1 MKPILLALSTCR
13 QTDLLVQKTI
23 ELVRQEQR
31 NLIVLFVVDICRELE
46 LINSQT
52 IAGTHFR
59 QRCHEELL
67 AECKE
72 TAEAKVKAIASQAIE
87 AGVACETIVATGQFH
102 IETLKVISDR
112 NPEKVTLVRS
122 RRPQWIRK
130 LLGSSVDNIAAHAAC
145 QVLEYGNHDL
155 F

>member
-13 QTDLLVQKTI
+13 QTDLLVQQTI
-23 ELVRQEQR
+23 ALARQENR
-31 NLIVLFVVDICRELE
+31 DIIVLFVVDACKELE

-72 TAEAKVKAIASQAIE
+72 TAEATVKTIASQAIE
-87 AGVACETIVATGQFH
+87 AGVSCETIVMVGRFRSETVNAIKERNLDKVALARSGQ
-102 IETLKVISDR
+102 
-112 NPEKVTLVRS
+112 S
-122 RRPQWIRK
+122 RWIRK
-130 LLGSSVDNIAAHAAC
+130 LLGSPTDYIAAHTDC
-145 QVLEYGNHDL
+145 QVLEYGNNHI